1 MDQQTTSAVPQ
12 DGTSNPE
19 QPKRRRRRGGR
30 RHHHDGAEGA
40 PTQESSATGA
50 AAAPQAQ
57 ADTTTAG
64 ETVRKDGRSETRER
78 HAESGRRDGHGRG
91 RGGRDGGRSGHGGSR
106 RDDRGPGVDLSF
118 VDRPAPVRPAGP
130 TPEVDL
136 PAFAELGLKGDLL
149 AGVAA
154 MGYEVPT
161 PIQEQAIPRVL
172 AGRDVV
178 GCAQTGTGKTAAFV
192 LPMLQRMNERAAAHG
207 EELPTTDGRTAHPR
221 ALVVTPTRELCAQI
235 EEVGQTL
242 STYSGR
248 TVLAVFGGVPYE
260 PQAKKVRRGV
270 DLLVATPGRLLDML
284 RQGDILLDRVD
295 TLVLDEADRML
306 DMGFWPDVKRII
318 DAVPVE
324 RQNLFFSATM
334 TKTVLSIIEDT
345 LHKPVFIE
353 LGGAATPIEAIA
365 QSVLPVNYEQKVEL
379 LVEYFRH
386 HDPDRTL
393 VFARTRRR
401 AERLA
406 RTLEKNGISCE
417 AIHGDRTQGQ
427 RQQALAGFKAGK
439 IKVLVATDVVA
450 RGIDVEGISHVINY
464 DIPANPEDYIHRI
477 GRTARAGASGI
488 AVSLLTGEDV
498 HELKAIE
505 RLIGQTLE
513 RHDLPEFDYE
523 KRNILESS
531 QVQPRPGKMVY
542 RGGALRSWNK
552 TGVKRRVPGRT
563 KH

>member
-1 MDQQTTSAVPQ
+1 MDQSTPSAVPHT
-12 DGTSNPE
+12 GTSTSAE
-19 QPKRRRRRGGR
+19 PKRRRRRGGR
-30 RHHHDGAEGA
+30 GRRPSGGAGEAQTQTPRDGAVQAGPRTDKAAGDTAREGGHDGA
-40 PTQESSATGA
+40 
-50 AAAPQAQ
+50 
-57 ADTTTAG
+57 
-64 ETVRKDGRSETRER
+64 RER
-78 HAESGRRDGHGRG
+78 HDERDGHGRRDRGGYG
-91 RGGRDGGRSGHGGSR
+91 RGDRDRGRSGRDGR
-106 RDDRGPGVDLSF
+106 RDEHRPRVDTSF
-118 VDRPAPVRPAGP
+118 VARPEQVRPAGP

-136 PAFAELGLKGDLL
+136 PAFAVLGLKGDLL

-154 MGYEVPT
+154 MGYETPT

-192 LPMLQRMNERAAAHG
+192 VPILQRMNERAATHG
-207 EELPTTDGRTAHPR
+207 EELPSSDGKTAHPR

-248 TVLAVFGGVPYE
+248 RVLAVFGGVPYE
-260 PQAKKVRRGV
+260 PQAQKVRRGV

-284 RQGDILLDRVD
+284 RQGHILLDRVD

-334 TKTVLSIIEDT
+334 SKTVLSIIEDT

-353 LGGAATPIEAIA
+353 LGGSAQPVDEVE

-386 HDPDRTL
+386 HDPERTL

-406 RTLEKNGISCE
+406 RTLEKAGIS
-417 AIHGDRTQGQ
+417 
-427 RQQALAGFKAGK
+427 L
-439 IKVLVATDVVA
+439 
-450 RGIDVEGISHVINY
+450 
-464 DIPANPEDYIHRI
+464 
-477 GRTARAGASGI
+477 
-488 AVSLLTGEDV
+488 
-498 HELKAIE
+498 
-505 RLIGQTLE
+505 
-513 RHDLPEFDYE
+513 
-523 KRNILESS
+523 
-531 QVQPRPGKMVY
+531 
-542 RGGALRSWNK
+542 
-552 TGVKRRVPGRT
+552 
-563 KH
+563 